1 MINNILKLTEYGY
14 QVEFSYIDDVYYVM
28 LWVNLD
34 AGGLELIYGE
44 RYTDKDNIQE
54 KIEKILQK
62 WIDDYEKC

>member
-14 QVEFSYIDDVYYVM
+14 QIEFSYIDDVYYVM

-34 AGGLELIYGE
+34 DGGLELIYGE